1 MEGNAKCR
9 LGVTENN
16 ETIFFHPSHRPT
28 KFSRLPWGS
37 RGPELR
43 TPVLNMGP
51 LVLMASDLTTLP
63 SKENLL
69 LKPDSC
75 LASGLFEFNRHF
87 SETGS
92 WNSLWIFV
100 CAADWVPR
108 DLTLRHPREGRGL
121 KKS

>member
-1 MEGNAKCR
+1 M
-9 LGVTENN
+9 
-16 ETIFFHPSHRPT
+16 
-28 KFSRLPWGS
+28 
-37 RGPELR
+37 
-43 TPVLNMGP
+43 LNMGP
-51 LVLMASDLTTLP
+51 LVLMVSDLTTLP

-108 DLTLRHPREGRGL
+108 DPTLRHPREGRGL